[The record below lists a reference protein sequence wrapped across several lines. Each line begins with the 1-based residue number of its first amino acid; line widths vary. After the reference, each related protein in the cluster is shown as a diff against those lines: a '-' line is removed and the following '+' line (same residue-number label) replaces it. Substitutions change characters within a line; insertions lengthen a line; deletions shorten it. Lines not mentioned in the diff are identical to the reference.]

1 MLKQELECGCEMLI
15 YQDGSGD
22 PEVAF
27 CLLHR
32 TAQATLD
39 TLTEIRDTLGGRAH
53 RHECMGYQCSACS
66 PVDLI
71 EQATN
76 AINLATKGEC

>member
-1 MLKQELECGCEMLI
+1 MLVYE
-15 YQDGSGD
+15 DGSLE

-32 TAQATLD
+32 NAQALLEV
-39 TLTEIRDTLGGRAH
+39 LTEIRDSLGDRA
-53 RHECMGYQCSACS
+53 RQHECMGYHCSTCS

-71 EQATN
+71 EKASVAITQAG
-76 AINLATKGEC
+76 A